1 MPRLHWKAVKTCV
14 EARATVPSDRI
25 VCRPMYILPQLCSS
39 LHPRGPRLCPG
50 RRQQLECDSLAAY
63 GSDDHRPAH
72 TVDLSP
78 VQLQGCVAPPRPS
91 AHQHHVTCQ
100 RNMPSREVRDSTLE
114 AAAPSL
120 QKARSPCQ
128 PPVVREEPR
137 HVLAGEAFGA
147 LPALHHPRLLFTRH
161 HRNFHVHVL
170 CEGDL
175 QVGNLL
181 ADLARRL
188 LPRLR
193 RRRLSAVF
201 PGAGS
206 LGEAPASLRE
216 ARRGSRNFVQ
226 SSGGALS
233 RCKIGRGLPRS
244 R

>member
-1 MPRLHWKAVKTCV
+1 MPRLHWKAVRTCV
-14 EARATVPSDRI
+14 EARATVPSDRG

-39 LHPRGPRLCPG
+39 LHPFGPRLCPG
-50 RRQQLECDSLAAY
+50 HRQELECDSLAAY
-63 GSDDHRPAH
+63 GSDDDRTAH

-78 VQLQGCVAPPRPS
+78 VQLQGCVAPPRPC
-91 AHQHHVTCQ
+91 AHQQHITCQ
-100 RNMPSREVRDSTLE
+100 RNMPSRKVGDGALE
-114 AAAPSL
+114 AAAPTL
-120 QKARSPCQ
+120 QKAPSPLQ

-137 HVLAGEAFGA
+137 HVLASEAFGA
-147 LPALHHPRLLFTRH
+147 LPALHPRLLFTRQ
-161 HRNFHVHVL
+161 HRNFHVQVF

-206 LGEAPASLRE
+206 LGEAPARLRE
-216 ARRGSRNFVQ
+216 ARRGSQNFAQ

-233 RCKIGRGLPRS
+233 RCQIGRGLPRS